1 MVGGGGVHVVPVLV
15 VERSSCENDA
25 VLILPLALV
34 LPGARRVVPV
44 VGSGREPNN
53 PTIFYIKFKQKKIRK
68 TRHENPQKLIYYKV
82 YPGLLRVVLEMRAQ
96 HESKC

>member
-53 PTIFYIKFKQKKIRK
+53 PTIF
-68 TRHENPQKLIYYKV
+68 
-82 YPGLLRVVLEMRAQ
+82 
-96 HESKC
+96 